1 MVSWKGQCLPHGRQ
15 TQVWANLQRAKTQI
29 RDSVAAVVVVVVV
42 VVAVVVAIVV
52 VAIVV
57 AQEKR
62 ERERDDL
69 KLFLNS
75 CLEREKSNGI
85 F

>member
-1 MVSWKGQCLPHGRQ
+1 MPHGRQ

-29 RDSVAAVVVVVVV
+29 RDSVAAVVV
-42 VVAVVVAIVV
+42 VVVAIVV